1 MTVWNTTYKSCHLE
15 RSREILIRIMTIL
28 PWHKLILLS
37 CLLTLLTACND
48 KHDDV
53 IRFGL
58 TRLPVTLDPRFAT
71 DAASSRVNRLLYQS
85 LVDFDDNANPVPSL
99 ADWTFVTPTRC
110 RFHLRKQGRRFADG
124 SFLTATDVKAT
135 YSNILD
141 KDTASP
147 LRISLAN
154 IREIVIINDD
164 TVDFVLNEPDIL
176 FPGRLLIG
184 IMPAKLLA
192 DDHPFNRKPVG
203 SGAFV
208 FDSWDGDSRLR
219 LRRRTDERMFEFVA
233 VADPTVRVLKLL
245 RGEIDMLQNDLPP
258 EMIKYLEGDDRVVVT
273 RHAGSNFAYLGFNMN
288 DQFTGQQNIRE
299 AIARALDRQS
309 IITYV
314 LGGAARPANALL
326 PPTHWAGNADLVGY
340 SYDPDRARQLLQQSG
355 YNQAHPLHLTYKTS
369 SDPFRLRLATIIQQ
383 QLADVGIQV
392 DLRSYDWGTFY
403 GDIKAGRFQ
412 MYSLMWVGIKL
423 PDIFRYAFHSAS
435 VPPAG
440 ANRGRL
446 IDARVD
452 ELIET
457 AEHGTTLAEQAVYY
471 RQLQDYLLQKLPYV
485 PLWYEDHVFVSRKSI
500 HGYHIASD
508 GNYDGLKTVD
518 LTMTGKQNGER

>member
-1 MTVWNTTYKSCHLE
+1 MQRFKFSL
-15 RSREILIRIMTIL
+15 LFFL
-28 PWHKLILLS
+28 PLL
-37 CLLTLLTACND
+37 LLGGCG
-48 KHDDV
+48 HSDDNV

-71 DAASSRVNRLLYQS
+71 DAASSRVNRLLYES
-85 LVDFDDNANPVPSL
+85 LVDFDDSANPVPSL

-110 RFHLRKQGRRFADG
+110 RFHLRDKGRRFADG
-124 SFLTATDVKAT
+124 SYLTATDVKAT
-135 YSNILD
+135 YNSILD

-154 IREIVIINDD
+154 IKDIVVIDDD
-164 TVDFVLNEPDIL
+164 TVEFKLNEADIL

-192 DDHPFNRKPVG
+192 EDHPFNRKPVG

-208 FDSWDGDSRLR
+208 FDRWDGDSRLR
-219 LRRRTDERMFEFVA
+219 LRRRQDDRAFEFVA

-258 EMIKYLEGDDRVVVT
+258 EMIDYLEHDDRVVIT
-273 RHAGSNFAYLGFNMN
+273 RHAGSNFAYLGFNLK
-288 DQFTGQQNIRE
+288 DEFTGQQTVRE
-299 AIARALDRQS
+299 AIAYAIDRQS
-309 IITYV
+309 IITHV
-314 LGGAARPANALL
+314 LGNAARPANALL
-326 PPTHWAGNADLVGY
+326 PPTHWAGSPDLTGY
-340 SYDPDRARQLLQQSG
+340 DYNPDRARQLLHRIG
-355 YNQAHPLHLTYKTS
+355 YDRGHPLHLTYKTS

-392 DLRSYDWGTFY
+392 ELRSYDWGTFY

-423 PDIFRYAFHSAS
+423 PDIFRYAFHSES

-446 IDARVD
+446 IDAHVD
-452 ELIET
+452 ELIDA
-457 AEHGTTLAEQAVYY
+457 AEHEDTLMGQAEYY
-471 RQLQDYLLQKLPYV
+471 RQLQKYLLQKLPYV
-485 PLWYEDHVFVSRKSI
+485 PLWYEDHVFVSRTSI

-508 GNYDGLKTVD
+508 GNYDGLKTVN
-518 LTMTGKQNGER
+518 LGMTGRQHDER